1 MKKLVFL
8 LVGFVF
14 STALMAQVVP
24 SPLAEGVKMLSY
36 EKNKSALN
44 FFKEA
49 YDKNPADGETIFWYG
64 QAILAQN
71 YNGISTPESIQKAK
85 ELYQKWYNAMPEE
98 EKNEASSEALGKNA
112 GETTFFVVQ
121 TFMNKF
127 NAAAEELK
135 DK

>member
-1 MKKLVFL
+1 MKKLAFL
-8 LVGFVF
+8 LVGFAF
-14 STALMAQVVP
+14 STALMAQVVT

-64 QAILAQN
+64 QAMLAQN

-85 ELYQKWYNAMPEE
+85 ELFQKNLQAKGNDPWLLVGMSHIQSLEGVDENAV
-98 EKNEASSEALGKNA
+98 KQNL
-112 GETTFFVVQ
+112 
-121 TFMNKF
+121 
-127 NAAAEELK
+127 
-135 DK
+135 